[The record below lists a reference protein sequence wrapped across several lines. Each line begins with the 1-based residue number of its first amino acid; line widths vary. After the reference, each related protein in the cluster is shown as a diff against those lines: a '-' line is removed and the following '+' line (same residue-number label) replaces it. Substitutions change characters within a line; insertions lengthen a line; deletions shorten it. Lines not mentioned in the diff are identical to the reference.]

1 MPNSLST
8 LKVTATKAFQRDAK
22 RLSPK
27 QLFSVEMTEVMYL
40 LQRNQPLPRKYLDHA
55 LRGEMEGF
63 RDCHIFNDL
72 VLIYQLVDNAELKLI
87 RLGSHSEIF

>member
-1 MPNSLST
+1 
-8 LKVTATKAFQRDAK
+8 
-22 RLSPK
+22 
-27 QLFSVEMTEVMYL
+27 MTEVMYL